1 MIAARQWPQDK
12 PLPDPEQ
19 FLVRTLL
26 ESTLKEMNYTPAMI
40 IPPAKSN

>member
-19 FLVRTLL
+19 FLARTLL
-26 ESTLKEMNYTPAMI
+26 EATLKEMSYMPATI
-40 IPPAKSN
+40 APPTKSN